1 MIGSAY
7 LPVWL
12 HWGRSLRARLLLIFL
27 TVMLGFYFWVDH
39 NVASVLKDV
48 ATEHANTSIH
58 LTSETLNLA
67 ITPHTTITGIRGL
80 SDYFNELL
88 TDDGGGLVYIGL
100 YDEHGVLIAGAGLDR
115 YDEQAA
121 LLSRTEQMAQ
131 GLVHVRQTI
140 LILNNQVGELRYGL
154 SLLDFDLNVQRI
166 HQNNLWVFFLATL
179 FVMALLLAAFVRLNR
194 RFSRL
199 MKASQALAEG
209 DYHVRAPVER
219 EDELTLLA
227 QHFNSMADAVA
238 SRIQA
243 LESSQ
248 AKVEQLNAEL
258 EQRVSERTQAL
269 RDTLTALE
277 DAQQHLIQSEK
288 LASLGALV
296 AGVSHELN
304 TPVGN
309 ALTVITTLADKH
321 NAFVQTLQQ
330 GGLRKSDLDA
340 YVLSVGEAQR
350 LTHRNLS
357 KAADLIQS
365 FKQVAIDQTSY
376 QRRTFNLAAMIDEV
390 LMTIQPMLRPT
401 KVSIRTDIDPT
412 LVMQGYPG
420 PLGQVITN
428 LVANALIHAFDEQT
442 SQPTIVITAQP
453 SYSADWLSLMVQD
466 NGKGIAPEHL
476 KKVFDPFFTTRL
488 GKGGSGLGLHIV
500 HNLIT
505 GMLGGKISVE
515 SDAQWGTRF
524 IMKLPLTAP
533 SLAPNSASEATP

>member
-1 MIGSAY
+1 MTSWLS
-7 LPVWL
+7 LPSWL
-12 HWGRSLRARLLLIFL
+12 HWWRSLRARLLLIFL
-27 TVMLGFYFWVDH
+27 TVMVSFYSWVDH

-48 ATEHANTSIH
+48 ALEHANTSIH

-67 ITPHTTITGIRGL
+67 ITPHTTISGIRGL

-88 TDDGGGLVYIGL
+88 VDDGSGLVYIGL
-100 YDEHGVLIAGAGLDR
+100 YDEHGLLLAGAGLEG

-121 LLSRTEQMAQ
+121 NLPMQEQMAQ
-131 GLVHVRQTI
+131 GLVHVRQPI

-154 SLLDFDLNVQRI
+154 SLLAFDQNVQRI
-166 HQNNLWVFFLATL
+166 HQNNLWVLFLA
-179 FVMALLLAAFVRLNR
+179 VLLLALALLSVFVRLNQ

-199 MKASQALAEG
+199 MKTSQALAQG
-209 DYHVRAPVER
+209 DYQVRAELQGD
-219 EDELTLLA
+219 DELTLLA

-248 AKVEQLNAEL
+248 AKIEQLNTEL
-258 EQRVSERTQAL
+258 EQRVLERTQTL
-269 RDTLTALE
+269 TDTLTALE

-309 ALTVITTLADKH
+309 ALTVATTLADKNKAF
-321 NAFVQTLQQ
+321 NALLVA
-330 GGLRKSDLDA
+330 GNLRKSSLET
-340 YVLSVGEAQR
+340 YVDNVQEAQ
-350 LTHRNLS
+350 LLISRNLRR
-357 KAADLIQS
+357 AADLIHS
-365 FKQVAIDQTSY
+365 FKQVSVDQTSY
-376 QRRTFNLAAMIDEV
+376 QRRSFNLSSMVDEV
-390 LMTIQPMLRPT
+390 MMTIQPMLRPT
-401 KVSIRTDIDPT
+401 KVSVELDIDPRLNLT
-412 LVMQGYPG
+412 GYPG

-428 LVANALIHAFDEQT
+428 LVANALTHAFDET
-442 SQPTIVITAQP
+442 SLLPSIRIVAKL
-453 SYSADWLSLMVQD
+453 SYGDDWVSLVVED
-466 NGKGIAPEHL
+466 NGKGIAPEYL

-505 GMLGGKISVE
+505 GMLGGKILVE
-515 SDAQWGTRF
+515 SALDQGTRF
-524 IMKLPLTAP
+524 MMKFPMT
-533 SLAPNSASEATP
+533 TPVSRSIENAM